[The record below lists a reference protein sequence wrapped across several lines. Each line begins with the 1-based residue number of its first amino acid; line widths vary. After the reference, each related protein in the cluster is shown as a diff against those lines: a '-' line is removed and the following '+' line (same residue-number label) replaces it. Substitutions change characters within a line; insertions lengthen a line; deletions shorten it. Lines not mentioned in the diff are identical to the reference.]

1 MYTYL
6 YLSNIAISRDRYT
19 GLSTE
24 NTKTNVSLL
33 HVFSTNSFCFSPG
46 NKKKI
51 INILQNTSQ
60 HILTHINTSQKKNF
74 HILITP
80 CSQRTLMD
88 SPLVM
93 KMCTNLSLLYY
104 YSIDQRLV
112 MDRVQAQFSPPR
124 YLPNNTTFLPFRAG
138 PRAHPRAKW
147 AKFRTI
153 TTQRPL
159 L

>member
-1 MYTYL
+1 MFFPPIRSAFPQEIKKNNKYIAKHITTHTYTHKY
-6 YLSNIAISRDRYT
+6 
-19 GLSTE
+19 
-24 NTKTNVSLL
+24 
-33 HVFSTNSFCFSPG
+33 FP
-46 NKKKI
+46 
-51 INILQNTSQ
+51 
-60 HILTHINTSQKKNF
+60 KKNF

-138 PRAHPRAKW
+138 PRAHPRAKR

-159 L
+159 LWHIVHDRCAKKKITPWPLCDF

>member
-1 MYTYL
+1 M
-6 YLSNIAISRDRYT
+6 
-19 GLSTE
+19 
-24 NTKTNVSLL
+24 
-33 HVFSTNSFCFSPG
+33 
-46 NKKKI
+46 
-51 INILQNTSQ
+51 QNTSQ

-124 YLPNNTTFLPFRAG
+124 YLPNNTTFLPFWAG
-138 PRAHPRAKW
+138 PRANPRAKW
-147 AKFRTI
+147 AKFWTI

-159 L
+159 LWHIVHDRCAKKKLPRDPFVISKAFKRKKK

>member
-46 NKKKI
+46 NKK
-51 INILQNTSQ
+51 INNKYIAK
-60 HILTHINTSQKKNF
+60 HITTHTYTHKYFPKKNF